1 MPIFKPEQLCCDR
14 MLRSIPSKSQIFLLG
29 ALILTGSCITEEQA
43 ARFRPGTRSSR
54 EALRPDDFQIQP
66 NYTDEE
72 RAVPIMLAPLPDVVP
87 QVFILSDLPPAG
99 NQMRQAS
106 GVAFST
112 GYLATSYYHR
122 RRGKPGYTCSP
133 SFVYNSLNGGKDEGI
148 SVLDAL
154 DFLHAR
160 GCPTE
165 QLMPFN
171 EKDFF
176 RKPGPD
182 ALQNAD
188 AFRVRGYSR
197 IDFRDFDQ
205 VHAHLLQGSVLIVSM
220 KITENFVDLRE
231 PLWTPAGKFV
241 AIHTVGVIGYDITRQ
256 EVLIQN
262 SAGGT
267 WGHFGTARMPWI
279 WFQRLTEKAFVL
291 F

>member
-1 MPIFKPEQLCCDR
+1 
-14 MLRSIPSKSQIFLLG
+14 
-29 ALILTGSCITEEQA
+29 
-43 ARFRPGTRSSR
+43 
-54 EALRPDDFQIQP
+54 
-66 NYTDEE
+66 
-72 RAVPIMLAPLPDVVP
+72 
-87 QVFILSDLPPAG
+87 
-99 NQMRQAS
+99 
-106 GVAFST
+106 
-112 GYLATSYYHR
+112 
-122 RRGKPGYTCSP
+122 
-133 SFVYNSLNGGKDEGI
+133 
-148 SVLDAL
+148 
-154 DFLHAR
+154 
-160 GCPTE
+160 
-165 QLMPFN
+165 MPFN